1 MTSKDSEIVP
11 SSSMQRSIF
20 RDCVISMSAL
30 ASRVNSRPISQI
42 SLMFDKKNNVPG
54 ERKICCICLI
64 DCPQS
69 SMVKLENCGC
79 TFCRECLKQYISFE
93 VMEGANN
100 VSCPD
105 PNCVTQGVLSQNEM
119 ESLSDKQLMEKHQ
132 KFRLNTEVSLDSSRT
147 W

>member
-1 MTSKDSEIVP
+1 
-11 SSSMQRSIF
+11 
-20 RDCVISMSAL
+20 
-30 ASRVNSRPISQI
+30 
-42 SLMFDKKNNVPG
+42 
-54 ERKICCICLI
+54 
-64 DCPQS
+64 
-69 SMVKLENCGC
+69 MVKLENCGC

-132 KFRLNTEVSLDSSRT
+132 KGETRSFLCLAKMVADDGILCLTIFLVL
-147 W
+147 